1 MPNDF
6 ELIVKD
12 CTSRLFIGG
21 RELHGISSYTI
32 RCENASGLVTMECT
46 MRLSPLPKLLADR
59 GGLISEGFYRH
70 SVHAPS
76 DRVRSVLL
84 LQIARR

>member
-46 MRLSPLPKLLADR
+46 MRLSPLPKLLADEIGKDGSGDSSGEVCSSR
-59 GGLISEGFYRH
+59 K
-70 SVHAPS
+70 AP
-76 DRVRSVLL
+76 RTKFAGKPF
-84 LQIARR
+84 Q

>member
-12 CTSRLFIGG
+12 CISRLFIGG

-46 MRLSPLPKLLADR
+46 MR
-59 GGLISEGFYRH
+59 
-70 SVHAPS
+70 
-76 DRVRSVLL
+76 
-84 LQIARR
+84 